1 MRDDVLATLNE
12 LIEACR
18 DGEAGFKTC
27 AEDIHDGQLKQPFLS
42 LALGCNDAAQEL
54 SALLVSRGGKPERRH
69 RRGTNLHRRWIDIK
83 SSLMGKDD
91 EAIMKECERGE
102 DVALKS
108 YRRALEQ
115 DLPLDVRAVVERQ
128 YQGVI
133 QHHEL
138 IRNLRD
144 RAHLSVS

>member
-1 MRDDVLATLNE
+1 MRDDVLATLSE
-12 LIEACR
+12 LLEACR

-27 AEDIHDGQLKQPFLS
+27 AEDIRDGQLRQPFLS
-42 LALGCNDAAQEL
+42 LAHGCNDAAQEL
-54 SALLVSRGGKPERRH
+54 SALLVSRGGNPEQRQN
-69 RRGTNLHRRWIDIK
+69 RGASLHRRWIDIK

-91 EAIMKECERGE
+91 DAVMKECERGE
-102 DVALKS
+102 DLALKS
-108 YRRALEQ
+108 YRHALEK

-138 IRNLRD
+138 MKNLRD